1 MAVRGNNNTNIW
13 LAVITTIL
21 LMYVLT
27 STFVLMNMKDNI
39 IHMTHQLDA
48 IYQAVDTMAYDLS
61 WDRYDSEFVDK
72 EDFYYKD

>member
-1 MAVRGNNNTNIW
+1 MD
-13 LAVITTIL
+13 
-21 LMYVLT
+21 
-27 STFVLMNMKDNI
+27 MKDNI

>member
-27 STFVLMNMKDNI
+27 STFVHMNMKDNI